1 MTYLRAFVQ
10 RLLTFLK
17 YCLLLSPTLF
27 QSVFWPL
34 RRQGAV
40 TSYCT
45 CLSLW
50 LSLSRLWVPP
60 EQGTGFICLC
70 ISIIYS
76 WAEINSKGNKEN
88 LLLKLWKQHRWS
100 PKERYLIPRAH
111 SLSHVQLFSTPWTV
125 AHQAHLSME
134 FPGKNTGVG
143 CHFLLQ
149 ALPNLGIK
157 SSSSVSLLHCRW
169 ILYSWTNG
177 EVISITKSYACEKAY
192 WFSISE
198 V

>member
-1 MTYLRAFVQ
+1 MTYLQAFVQ

-143 CHFLLQ
+143 CHFLLWVIIPTQ
-149 ALPNLGIK
+149 GSKLC
-157 SSSSVSLLHCRW
+157 LLHLLHWQGRFF
-169 ILYSWTNG
+169 T
-177 EVISITKSYACEKAY
+177 ITLPGKPKGK
-192 WFSISE
+192 
-198 V
+198 VVML